1 MIKLH
6 FLWEE
11 DEGMTWTIGWLIFIA
26 VCLLLELATVSLTT
40 IWFAGGAIVACILAA
55 LGVPAYIQ
63 IIVFLIVSIVLLI
76 FTRPLAMKY
85 FNKNRTKTNVDSIAG
100 KQAIVT
106 KAINNLKAEGQVTL
120 DGMEWTARTTEDG
133 NNIPEGAVVT
143 VVEVQGVKLIV
154 EERKEGN

>member
-1 MIKLH
+1 
-6 FLWEE
+6 
-11 DEGMTWTIGWLIFIA
+11 MTWTIGWLIFIA